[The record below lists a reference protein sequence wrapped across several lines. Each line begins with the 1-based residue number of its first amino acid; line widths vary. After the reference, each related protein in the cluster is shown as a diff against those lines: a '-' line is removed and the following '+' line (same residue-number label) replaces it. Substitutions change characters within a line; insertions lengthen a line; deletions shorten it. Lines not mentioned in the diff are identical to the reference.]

1 MSSANSAESWPDLV
15 RQWQAALSYISEK
28 SSSLPVSQVVVP
40 LGDWLDLLLNPAH
53 SSIIR
58 EERLHDLQLRFTRRW
73 ETVAMHMMSG
83 QTEQMSHQIL
93 LDPSVDITG
102 GRKPYGKELAHAF
115 WSAVVALQNDMP
127 TVEVLDVLPAQDDLL
142 AHVRVMATLRG
153 QSYLPVI
160 SYRPLVEA
168 EWQAILAELPQ
179 MVDMTLAVE
188 GVSLFWLL
196 GTFVRDQ
203 SGRVDL
209 QPEMGYQRPDPG
221 TRVKPLRL
229 ILGTEYQKHG
239 QWLANLAKAV
249 EGQQRGSFDD
259 LLAQVSLHRV
269 TVQMLPGAE
278 DYVFYDPET
287 LDPVERDLSNRVA
300 RAKREPPKRPAIVLE
315 LDESEPAEPSPVA
328 ATLESTAEAVA
339 APLGAA
345 PQPPTFEDLKQ
356 DAEWLRQ
363 KGELAL
369 EENKALAKK
378 YLLASTLLDNSSVD
392 VWMTLSRLASSER
405 EKQAFLREA
414 EKVLGRKQQ

>member
-15 RQWQAALSYISEK
+15 RQWQAAISYISEK
-28 SSSLPVSQVVVP
+28 SSSLPVSQLVAP
-40 LGDWLDLLLNPAH
+40 LGDWLDLLLSSVH
-53 SSIIR
+53 SSIMR

-73 ETVAMHMMSG
+73 ETVAMHMMTG

-93 LDPSVDITG
+93 RDPSVDITG

-115 WSAVVALQNDMP
+115 WSAVAALQNDMP

-142 AHVRVMATLRG
+142 AHVRVMATRRG

-160 SYRPLVEA
+160 SYRPLAEV

-179 MVDMTLAVE
+179 MVDVTLAVE

-203 SGRVDL
+203 SGRVEL
-209 QPEMGYQRPDPG
+209 QPEIGYQRPGPG

-229 ILGTEYQKHG
+229 ILGTEYQKYG
-239 QWLANLAKAV
+239 QWLGNLAKAV
-249 EGQQRGSFDD
+249 EGKQRRSSDD
-259 LLAQVSLHRV
+259 LLAQVPLHRV

-287 LDPVERDLSNRVA
+287 LNPVEREISNRVA
-300 RAKREPPKRPAIVLE
+300 RAKREPPQRPATLLK
-315 LDESEPAEPSPVA
+315 LDESEPAEPLPVA

-339 APLGAA
+339 EPLTAA
-345 PQPPTFEDLKQ
+345 PQPPTPEDLKQ
-356 DAEWLRQ
+356 DPEWLRQ
-363 KGELAL
+363 KGQLVL

-392 VWMTLSRLASSER
+392 VWMMLSRLASSER

-414 EKVLGRKQQ
+414 EKVLGRRQR

>member
-15 RQWQAALSYISEK
+15 RQWQAAISYISEK
-28 SSSLPVSQVVVP
+28 SSSLPVSQVVAP
-40 LGDWLDLLLNPAH
+40 LGDWLDLLLSPTH
-53 SSIIR
+53 SSVMR

-73 ETVAMHMMSG
+73 ETVAMHMMTG
-83 QTEQMSHQIL
+83 QTERMSHQIL

-102 GRKPYGKELAHAF
+102 GSKPYGKELAHAF
-115 WSAVVALQNDMP
+115 WSAVAALQNDMP
-127 TVEVLDVLPAQDDLL
+127 TVEVLDVLPTQDDLL

-168 EWQAILAELPQ
+168 EWQVILAELPQ
-179 MVDMTLAVE
+179 MVDVTLAVE

-209 QPEMGYQRPDPG
+209 QPEISYQRPGPG

-287 LDPVERDLSNRVA
+287 LDPVERDISNRVT
-300 RAKREPPKRPAIVLE
+300 RAKREPPQRPAILLGV
-315 LDESEPAEPSPVA
+315 DESEPAEPSPVA
-328 ATLESTAEAVA
+328 ATPESTA
-339 APLGAA
+339 APLTTA
-345 PQPPTFEDLKQ
+345 PQLPTFEDLKQ

-363 KGELAL
+363 KGQLAL

-414 EKVLGRKQQ
+414 EKVLGRKQR